1 MFFDFDIIKVF
12 AAKLKYNKL
21 QSQYPMIKTDNLRNL
36 LPSTMQCRPSKE
48 CLYIKVSKKEKLYVS
63 KELPSAFCLVLK
75 GDCFPIELVKISGSY
90 VCSKLRFLSRNSI
103 LVNPLKS
110 NAVSILGSSF
120 SSPQSIFR
128 FSFALWERFLKA

>member
-21 QSQYPMIKTDNLRNL
+21 QSQYPMIKTDKLRNL
-36 LPSTMQCRPSKE
+36 LPSTMPCRPSKE
-48 CLYIKVSKKEKLYVS
+48 CFHKSLKKGKIVS

-75 GDCFPIELVKISGSY
+75 SDCFPIELVKISGSY

-120 SSPQSIFR
+120 SSPQNIFR
-128 FSFALWERFLKA
+128 SSFALWERFLKA